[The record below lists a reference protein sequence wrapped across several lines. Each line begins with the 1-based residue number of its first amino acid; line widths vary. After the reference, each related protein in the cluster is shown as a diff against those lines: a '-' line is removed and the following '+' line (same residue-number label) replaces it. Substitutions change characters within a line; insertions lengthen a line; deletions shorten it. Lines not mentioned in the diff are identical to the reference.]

1 MKDKEKEN
9 EKVEEN
15 ENEFIFEPK
24 KKPIRRSSLA
34 VQQMNV
40 LFKNRLNNKD
50 NEIIDNG
57 IKEREKNRRRYSQSL
72 IIPYIPLTRKQK
84 VKEIVNM
91 DKTSANRFNEY
102 SNIFENIKNQINDIN
117 NSLLNSYILNNSN
130 SNVDKDPTQII
141 NTTSKKKSK
150 QNSMFKP
157 YNNSNEKN
165 ENLKYSKVK
174 SKKKV
179 KNHYHHRHN
188 FNNNLNNYNINNNII
203 VGLNDNK
210 DNEEI
215 EEDDNIEKKKEI
227 KDKDKKKHKNKKNNS
242 KNHHTNHNNHIN
254 NINNYNINNNIIIG
268 LSDDDYI
275 HNKTLDENIRNIY
288 LNYSPAPNS
297 LRNTKTKN
305 RQFIKKHLYNS
316 SDSFSKS
323 ERKFLRNKNTYND
336 FYYEPTLNDNDINR
350 YSSGIQE
357 IKYCKCSIF

>member
-1 MKDKEKEN
+1 MKDKEKENEN

-57 IKEREKNRRRYSQSL
+57 IKEREKNRRRYSKSL

-174 SKKKV
+174 NKKKV

-215 EEDDNIEKKKEI
+215 EEDDNI
-227 KDKDKKKHKNKKNNS
+227 D
-242 KNHHTNHNNHIN
+242 
-254 NINNYNINNNIIIG
+254 G
-268 LSDDDYI
+268 R
-275 HNKTLDENIRNIY
+275 TLDENIRNIY

-297 LRNTKTKN
+297 LRETKTKN
-305 RQFIKKHLYNS
+305 RQFIKRYLSKTAEHYP
-316 SDSFSKS
+316 KS
-323 ERKFLRNKNTYND
+323 ERKFIIKNNKPYIRD
-336 FYYEPTLNDNDINR
+336 FYYEPTLDENDQNNYQEIK
-350 YSSGIQE
+350 E
-357 IKYCKCSIF
+357 IKYCKCNIF